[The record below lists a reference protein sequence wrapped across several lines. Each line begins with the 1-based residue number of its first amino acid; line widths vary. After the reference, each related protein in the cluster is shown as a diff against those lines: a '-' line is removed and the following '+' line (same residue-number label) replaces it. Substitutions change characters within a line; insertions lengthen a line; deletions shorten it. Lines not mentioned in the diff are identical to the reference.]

1 MVSENVQKEPLT
13 ISKIEAAEIEIDL
26 ERFEIKPVMVNY
38 SLRTVVLKFEDY
50 WMLSD
55 QRP

>member
-1 MVSENVQKEPLT
+1 MASNNNKREHLS
-13 ISKIEAAEIEIDL
+13 IAAIEAAEIEIDL
-26 ERFEIKPVMVNY
+26 QRFEIKPVMVNY

-55 QRP
+55 RR